1 MKYPKELS
9 MRFLSNRALIVTAI
23 LFLLLVAAA
32 CSTTEPTTP
41 AEPAAPAA
49 PAAEQPPSTPV
60 AVDEAAPAAAAEAPA
75 APAAPAEASSGD
87 AIRFVVD
94 PAQSEA
100 RFIIDEELMGSPK
113 QVVGVNDGVSGEVSV
128 NPADPASVQIGPIVI
143 EAGGFVTDNDRR
155 NGAINRF
162 ILQSGNYPTITFTP
176 TGMEGVPASVGVG
189 DSLTLQVTGDLTIR
203 EITRPETFAV
213 TVQVVSTTE
222 LRVSGAAQFL
232 RENYELTIPSV
243 PSVANVTNEI
253 QLEFDFV
260 AMAAQ

>member
-1 MKYPKELS
+1 

-32 CSTTEPTTP
+32 CATTEPTTP
-41 AEPAAPAA
+41 AQPAA
-49 PAAEQPPSTPV
+49 PAAEQPASTPV
-60 AVDEAAPAAAAEAPA
+60 AVDEATPSAAAEVPA
-75 APAAPAEASSGD
+75 TPAAPAEASSGD

-100 RFIIDEELMGSPK
+100 RFIINEELMGSPK
-113 QVVGVNDGVSGEVSV
+113 TVVGVNDGVSGEVSV
-128 NPADPASVQIGPIVI
+128 NPADPASVQIGPVVI
-143 EAGGFVTDNDRR
+143 EAGGFVTDSDRR

-162 ILQSGNYPTITFTP
+162 ILQSGNYPSITFTP
-176 TGMEGVPASVGVG
+176 TDMEGMPASVGVG
-189 DSLTLQVTGDLTIR
+189 DNLTLQVTGDLTIR

-222 LRVSGAAQFL
+222 LRVSGTAQVL

-243 PSVANVTNEI
+243 ASVANVTNEV
-253 QLEFDFV
+253 QLEFDLV
-260 AMAAQ
+260 AVVE